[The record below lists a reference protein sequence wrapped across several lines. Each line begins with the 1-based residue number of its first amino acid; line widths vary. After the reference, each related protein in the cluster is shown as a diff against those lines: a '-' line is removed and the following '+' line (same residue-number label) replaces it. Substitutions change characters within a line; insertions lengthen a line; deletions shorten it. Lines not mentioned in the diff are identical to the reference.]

1 MSNPFAIHPSAPV
14 QKEDVQKI
22 VRSLQ
27 MAGPL
32 AKAALIQDSMSID
45 STQFLALGLVSLED
59 VAARAAGNIT
69 GLDFNIGDVF
79 DTFTN
84 DELSYADHVISI
96 SRAIQPGMAV
106 DESVLYT
113 GGSYGKN
120 RRQVMIRSGLQT
132 DELGSSYYEVAIRS
146 IGAGKAPDT
155 AAWKFTSDRV
165 GVNLE
170 HRMYIGEDDASGT
183 YYLTTSSG
191 VDAFILGDPS
201 VWTNTN
207 QNVRSANVVKRYEQL
222 LNALPRATKR
232 AWVQGVKTEVA
243 QQTIFYNILLLLLKV
258 ESTKA
263 DTVVA
268 AAAEV
273 SPTGE
278 DEVVAN
284 LELTTN

>member
-1 MSNPFAIHPSAPV
+1 MSNPFAINPSAPV

-45 STQFLALGLVSLED
+45 STQFLALGLVSLQD

-170 HRMYIGEDDASGT
+170 HRMYIGEADASGT

-243 QQTIFYNILLLLLKV
+243 QQTIFYNILLLLKV

-273 SPTGE
+273 SPTGD